1 MTSQLETLIALQDL
15 DLLLREVRDPARAT
29 HEESLGFALANVE
42 KLERTREKLTQQLD
56 AKLLHTYERIS
67 RRFVRAVV
75 PVDGSVCLGCF
86 MGLPTATAR
95 KTPDPSTIEAC
106 ENCGRILYRI

>member
-1 MTSQLETLIALQDL
+1 MTRQLEALIALQDL
-15 DLLLREVRDPARAT
+15 DLLIRTARDPDLVGQET
-29 HEESLGFALANVE
+29 SLGFSMENIE
-42 KLERTREKLTQQLD
+42 TLERSRDRLVSQID
-56 AKLLHTYERIS
+56 SRLLQNYERIC

-86 MGLPTATAR
+86 MGLPTSAAKR
-95 KTPDPSTIEAC
+95 NPDPGTIEYC

>member
-1 MTSQLETLIALQDL
+1 MTSQLEALIALQDL
-15 DLLLREVRDPARAT
+15 DLLIREARDPAQAGQEARLGF
-29 HEESLGFALANVE
+29 SLGNVE
-42 KLERTREKLTQQLD
+42 KLEQSRERLVRQIDSQLL
-56 AKLLHTYERIS
+56 ATYERIS

-86 MGLPTATAR
+86 MGLPTSAAR
-95 KTPDPSTIEAC
+95 RNPDPATVENC

>member
-1 MTSQLETLIALQDL
+1 MNSQLETLIALQDL
-15 DLLLREVRDPARAT
+15 DLLIREVRDPALAT
-29 HEESLGFALANVE
+29 HEESLGFALDNVE
-42 KLERTREKLTQQLD
+42 KLEHTREKLTRQID
-56 AKLLHTYERIS
+56 AKLLQAYERIS

-95 KTPDPSTIEAC
+95 KSPDPAIIENC

>member
-15 DLLLREVRDPARAT
+15 DLLIREARDPAHAG
-29 HEESLGFALANVE
+29 HETSLGFTLENVE
-42 KLERTREKLTQQLD
+42 KLEHSREHLVRQID
-56 AKLLHTYERIS
+56 NRLLQTYERIS

-86 MGLPTATAR
+86 MGLPTSTA
-95 KTPDPSTIEAC
+95 KKCPDPATIENC

>member
-1 MTSQLETLIALQDL
+1 MTSQLEALITLQDL
-15 DLLLREVRDPARAT
+15 DQLIREAKDPAQAG
-29 HEESLGFALANVE
+29 HEASLGFSFENVG
-42 KLERTREKLTQQLD
+42 KLEVSRARLARQID
-56 AKLLHTYERIS
+56 ARLLATYERIS

-86 MGLPTATAR
+86 MSLPTSAAR
-95 KTPDPSTIEAC
+95 KNPDPATIENC

>member
-15 DLLLREVRDPARAT
+15 DLLIREVRDPARAT

-42 KLERTREKLTQQLD
+42 TLEHTREKLIRQLD
-56 AKLLHTYERIS
+56 AKLLQTYERIS

-86 MGLPTATAR
+86 MGLPTAR
-95 KTPDPSTIEAC
+95 KFPDPTTIESC